1 MRINHNISALNT
13 YRQLSTNGA
22 NTAKSL
28 EKLSS
33 GLRINRAADDAA
45 GLAISEKMRSQIR
58 GLDSASRNAED
69 GVSLVQTAE
78 GSLSEVSDMLVRLKE
93 LAVQSANGTY
103 QDAVDREALQT
114 EVSALKLE
122 INRVSSSTNFNGI
135 SLLDG
140 SLKGA
145 TVAGA
150 GFDVASGVV
159 GLSGAGLD
167 AAPAT
172 YNLGYVD
179 ATNTFTLTVDPDGA
193 GAATAS
199 TYTKVADVP
208 TGFNTSK
215 INFEEAGLEIEVN
228 AALDGDIAAANLT
241 VTAGTGLKLQIGDK
255 NTSSQQLELSIESTD
270 TTKLGIAG
278 IDISTQAG
286 ASAAIG
292 LIDTAINTVSST
304 RANLG
309 ALQNRLDHTIK
320 NLGTTSENLT
330 ASESRVRDVDMAKEM
345 MEYTKN
351 NILNQA
357 AQSMLAQANSAPQ
370 GVLQLLQ

>member
-114 EVSALKLE
+114 EVSALKSE

-150 GFDVASGVV
+150 GFTAAAGIV

-172 YNLGYVD
+172 YTLGYD
-179 ATNTFTLTVDPDGA
+179 TGTSTFTLVADPDGA
-193 GAATAS
+193 GAAAAS
-199 TYTKVADVP
+199 TYTKVATIP
-208 TGFNTSK
+208 TGFDTSK
-215 INFEEAGLEIEVN
+215 VNFEEVGLEIEVN
-228 AALDGDIAAANLT
+228 AALVADITDAPLT

-255 NTSSQQLELSIESTD
+255 NTTSQQLELSIESTD

-286 ASAAIG
+286 ASAAIN

-320 NLGTTSENLT
+320 NLGTTGENLT